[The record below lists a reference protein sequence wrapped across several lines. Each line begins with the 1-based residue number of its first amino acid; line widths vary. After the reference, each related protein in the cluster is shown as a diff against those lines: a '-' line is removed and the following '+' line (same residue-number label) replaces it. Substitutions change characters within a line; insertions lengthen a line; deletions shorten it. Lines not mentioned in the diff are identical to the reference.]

1 MSEVVYP
8 QSLHILIFHT
18 LSFNVE
24 KGFVTLDIFRHI
36 NSGLE
41 QSISLLQIQP
51 QYKTQQDNFDL
62 VLQCWLNLLY
72 LLLSL
77 GLSYQ
82 VGGRVLTVRTGE
94 TFLQ

>member
-1 MSEVVYP
+1 M
-8 QSLHILIFHT
+8 
-18 LSFNVE
+18 E